1 MENVAEPPQAEALA
15 MLYAVNEASRMGCQ
29 KVILETDAVA
39 LKQAIISDLYDY
51 SSLGVLFKEIRAVL
65 QSAFQSCKVE
75 TCPRA
80 CNISTHCLAAH
91 GVCMEWRS
99 YQIWLDLFPSD
110 VRKKLVAGEFS
121 LPG

>member
-1 MENVAEPPQAEALA
+1 
-15 MLYAVNEASRMGCQ
+15 MGCQ

-39 LKQAIISDLYDY
+39 LKQAITSDLYDY
-51 SSLGVLFKEIRAVL
+51 SSLGVLFFAGKTSNLFIFNHEIRAVL

-80 CNISTHCLAAH
+80 CNISAHCLAAH
-91 GVCMEWRS
+91 GVCMERKS
-99 YQIWLDLFPSD
+99 YQIWLDPFPSH
-110 VRKKLVAGEFS
+110 VKKLVAGESS

>member
-1 MENVAEPPQAEALA
+1 MENVAEPLQAEALA

-29 KVILETDAVA
+29 KVILEPDAVA
-39 LKQAIISDLYDY
+39 LKQAITSDLYDY

-80 CNISTHCLAAH
+80 CNISAHCLAAH
-91 GVCMEWRS
+91 GVCMERKS
-99 YQIWLDLFPSD
+99 YQIWLDPFPSH
-110 VRKKLVAGEFS
+110 VKKLVAGESS